1 VAPQS
6 IKAPRVVSR
15 KATGSQ
21 SQAVTT
27 ISVTAVSLRPV
38 RDDEPDVTD
47 VPIGHPPA
55 GRLNRFGLKK
65 VIPGH
70 HKSGVTL
77 LDRHRGDCICG
88 DLVNALTG
96 SGGSE
101 KIVGLSPHRGHAA
114 VSTF

>member
-1 VAPQS
+1 MLTEQV
-6 IKAPRVVSR
+6 
-15 KATGSQ
+15 
-21 SQAVTT
+21 
-27 ISVTAVSLRPV
+27 
-38 RDDEPDVTD
+38 
-47 VPIGHPPA
+47 IGKNCA

-77 LDRHRGDCICG
+77 LDRHRGDWICG

-101 KIVGLSPHRGHAA
+101 KIVGLSPHRRHAA